1 MDARRLFLNA
11 LAVLIGAAVLAGLLY
26 FGLVESLPPE
36 TAVEK
41 VLPDDRFPR

>member
-1 MDARRLFLNA
+1 MDARRLL
-11 LAVLIGAAVLAGLLY
+11 LKVLLGLLGAAVLAALLY
-26 FGLVESLPPE
+26 FGLVDSLPPE

>member
-11 LAVLIGAAVLAGLLY
+11 LAGLLGAAAVAGLLY
-26 FGLVESLPPE
+26 FGFVESPPPE
-36 TAVEK
+36 TAEEK

>member
-1 MDARRLFLNA
+1 MEARKLFLN
-11 LAVLIGAAVLAGLLY
+11 VLSGLLGAAAAAGLLY
-26 FGLVESLPPE
+26 FGFVESPPPE